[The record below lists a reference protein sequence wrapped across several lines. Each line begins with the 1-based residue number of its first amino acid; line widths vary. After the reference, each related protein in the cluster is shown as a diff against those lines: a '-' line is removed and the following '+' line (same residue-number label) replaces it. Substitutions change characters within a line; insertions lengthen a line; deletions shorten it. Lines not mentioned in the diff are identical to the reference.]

1 MIKKVYV
8 KPTIEVEVLAF
19 EQGFSLS
26 TETEF
31 VVPGGGNNGGEDEWV

>member
-1 MIKKVYV
+1 MIKNTYV

-19 EQGFSLS
+19 EQGFALS
-26 TETEF
+26 TDF

>member
-8 KPTIEVEVLAF
+8 TPTIEVEVLAF

-26 TETEF
+26 TEF

>member
-19 EQGFSLS
+19 EQGFALS
-26 TETEF
+26 TGF
-31 VVPGGGNNGGEDEWV
+31 DVPDGENNGDEGWV

>member
-8 KPTIEVEVLAF
+8 KPTIDVEVLAF

-26 TETEF
+26 TKF